1 MEDRLFCQDLAY
13 FWKAGDRLPNEVASL
28 IKTIPRYKDE
38 EPELL
43 MAKPEW
49 KVPLPGGSRDSQTD
63 VLALIG
69 VGGDLMVAA
78 VEGKVSE
85 PFGDT
90 IDKWYANPSKG
101 KKTRLQYLCNLLGTT
116 FPPKGHLHYQLFHRA
131 ASALI
136 ECERFRA
143 RTPAM
148 IVHSFSPEKAS
159 FEDYTAFVAALGG
172 SAELDRMNEVDV

>member
-1 MEDRLFCQDLAY
+1 
-13 FWKAGDRLPNEVASL
+13 
-28 IKTIPRYKDE
+28 
-38 EPELL
+38 
-43 MAKPEW
+43 MAMAEW

-101 KKTRLQYLCNLLGTT
+101 KKTRLQ
-116 FPPKGHLHYQLFHRA
+116 F
-131 ASALI
+131 SAI
-136 ECERFRA
+136 CWERPFRLTA
-143 RTPAM
+143 R
-148 IVHSFSPEKAS
+148 
-159 FEDYTAFVAALGG
+159 
-172 SAELDRMNEVDV
+172 

>member
-1 MEDRLFCQDLAY
+1 MGRCYVPSDGPVAWQTFLADPAEQWKTRLFCQDLAH
-13 FWKAGDRLPNEVASL
+13 FWEAGDRLPNEVASL

-43 MAKPEW
+43 MAMPEW

-101 KKTRLQYLCNLLGTT
+101 KRHGFNISAICWERPFRLRVGFESHVARANLRTRSMTE
-116 FPPKGHLHYQLFHRA
+116 A
-131 ASALI
+131 A
-136 ECERFRA
+136 
-143 RTPAM
+143 
-148 IVHSFSPEKAS
+148 
-159 FEDYTAFVAALGG
+159 
-172 SAELDRMNEVDV
+172 